1 MFEQGSVT
9 AMHPGHALVS
19 SSWGDGAG
27 EKAGQKLVTGRPV
40 RRLPQPIKERQD
52 CWKGRPEMGDSSETG
67 KNRCERENRRNV
79 TFP

>member
-1 MFEQGSVT
+1 MKQNIQWRTIMVLNVKLGNMNVLNQKESLNMFEQGSVT

-40 RRLPQPIKERQD
+40 RRLPQPIKER
-52 CWKGRPEMGDSSETG
+52 
-67 KNRCERENRRNV
+67 
-79 TFP
+79 